1 VTSPQIQEPVRI
13 GVIGIGA
20 ISTKYHIP
28 EFGALPGAR
37 LQAFAARN
45 ASAIRSA
52 ADQYRVPDVYDGP
65 NGWRHL
71 IANPAVDAVLISSP
85 SALHAEMAVAA
96 ARAGKHL
103 LVEKPLAT
111 TVADGRQVV
120 AAARQAGVHGFIAH
134 HRRMRPVYREGRRLL
149 EAGTVG
155 RVYRVDATL
164 GHAGPEFWAPRAA
177 WFFDPALAG
186 GGAVLD
192 LGIHMADLVLWLL
205 GRRPASVTGFVSTVE
220 KPTSLDDQGTA
231 VLRFDDGCLVVLTVN
246 WAMRPGV
253 RRVEIVGSQ
262 GRLSLDEIADEGVV
276 LERLLPEPLTQRT
289 RLAPPPTN
297 PAGLPTNGCA
307 AAFVAAL
314 RGEQTAL
321 ATLEE
326 GLWALAVVEAWY
338 RAARRGG
345 IDLKSVHDGTP
356 TA

>member
-1 VTSPQIQEPVRI
+1 VRI

-20 ISTKYHIP
+20 IATKYHIP
-28 EFGALPGAR
+28 EFSSLPGAR

-45 ASAIRSA
+45 ASAIRA
-52 ADQYRVPDVYDGP
+52 VADQYHVPDVYDGP
-65 NGWRHL
+65 DGWKKL
-71 IANPAVDAVLISSP
+71 VASPEVDAVLISSP

-103 LVEKPLAT
+103 LIEKPVAT
-111 TVADGRQVV
+111 TVADGRRVV
-120 AAARQAGVHGFIAH
+120 DAARTADVLGFVAH
-134 HRRMRPVYREGRRLL
+134 HRRMRPVYREGKRLL
-149 EAGTVG
+149 DAGVAGT
-155 RVYRVDATL
+155 VYRVDATL
-164 GHAGPEFWAPRAA
+164 GHAGPEFWAPHAA

-205 GRRPASVTGFVSTVE
+205 GRRPASVTGCVSTIE

-253 RRVEIVGSQ
+253 RRVEIIGSQ

-289 RLAPPPTN
+289 RLAPPPAN
-297 PAGLPTNGCA
+297 PVGLPTNGCA

-314 RGEQTAL
+314 RGAQTAL

-338 RAARRGG
+338 RAARQGG
-345 IDLKSVHDGTP
+345 IDVTSVFEGIP
-356 TA
+356 TT